1 MDEARQAGD
10 DGRGDALTGLDDTVP
25 AAVESSKE
33 PLPPSLRQRLD
44 QSADDWIAECA
55 LRRVVAQRSARR
67 HALPWLIAGAA
78 LVLTVVSWWPRL
90 AEFTPG
96 VGVTGLVQDWRVEGA
111 FERLLAAPGV
121 ERWAWGGASESGTG
135 EFVWDPRVQRG
146 YLRLRGFVPNDPSRA
161 QYQFWIFDA
170 ARDERYPVDG
180 GVFDVPAGRSEV
192 IVPVHAS
199 RHVSRVAAFSVTVEQ
214 PGGAVVSARDKVV
227 AFARGG
233 T

>member
-1 MDEARQAGD
+1 VDEARQAGD
-10 DGRGDALTGLDDTVP
+10 DGRSDALNGLDDAAP
-25 AAVESSKE
+25 AAAETSNQ

-44 QSADDWIAECA
+44 QSADDWVAECA

-67 HALPWLIAGAA
+67 HALPWMIAGAA
-78 LVLTVVSWWPRL
+78 LLLSVVSWWPRL

-96 VGVTGLVQDWRVEGA
+96 VGVTGLVHDWRVERA
-111 FERLLAAPGV
+111 CERMLASPGV
-121 ERWAWGGASESGTG
+121 ERWAWGGASESGNG
-135 EFVWDPRVQRG
+135 EFVWDPRRQRG
-146 YLRLRGFVPNDPSRA
+146 YLRLSGFVSNDPSRA

-180 GVFDVPAGRSEV
+180 GVFDVPPGRSQV

>member
-1 MDEARQAGD
+1 MDEGRKTGD
-10 DGRGDALTGLDDTVP
+10 DGRGDALKGADDAAP
-25 AAVESSKE
+25 AAAEDTHD

-44 QSADDWIAECA
+44 QSADDWVAECA

-67 HALPWLIAGAA
+67 HLLPWLITGAA
-78 LVLTVVSWWPRL
+78 LALAVVSWWPQL
-90 AEFTPG
+90 AALTPG
-96 VGVTGLVQDWRVEGA
+96 VGVTGLVNDWRVGRA
-111 FERLLAAPGV
+111 CERMLAAPGV

-135 EFVWDPRVQRG
+135 EFVWDPRGQRG
-146 YLRLRGFVPNDPSRA
+146 YLRLSGFVANDPSRA

-180 GVFDVPAGRSEV
+180 GVFDVAPGRSEV